1 MDKRLRQCDERLRQA
16 ITAMELEDAA
26 KAEEKAM
33 AVELAKKFGASP
45 IRTPPDPKE
54 LKTARFFDERAS
66 RKSIITHLCRA
77 SACTHRFVDQPD
89 SVQDIGLFVECSMC
103 GLMNPKG
110 SSAPSPRVG
119 LWREQQERLERLRRG
134 EAARRKLR
142 ALSKATAALLSLYER
157 ARHRANAPGGLQ
169 YEASKRS
176 FEVATAA
183 EVARAASAAR
193 QLVQLRENVLKAGEA
208 IRQAIF
214 DAGFS
219 PCDEARAFDEAVK
232 SGYIDKLLA
241 EPRAACDRAEKA
253 LAEACSKAAGDLNL
267 IMPTEKMLLQAS
279 RSNFIMYRELK
290 IADHLLE
297 QMKEPRRSV
306 AGASCSTDAPPP
318 PPAQSGGVPAR
329 VLKRPEDQLEI

>member
-33 AVELAKKFGASP
+33 AAELAKKFGVPP
-45 IRTPPDPKE
+45 IRIPPDP
-54 LKTARFFDERAS
+54 KTARFFDERAF
-66 RKSIITHLCRA
+66 RKSVITHLCRA

-241 EPRAACDRAEKA
+241 EKRATLRRAEKA
-253 LAEACSKAAGDLNL
+253 LAEAGGSMAAGNLNF
-267 IMPTEKMLLQAS
+267 IKPTEKMLRQA
-279 RSNFIMYRELK
+279 
-290 IADHLLE
+290 
-297 QMKEPRRSV
+297 
-306 AGASCSTDAPPP
+306 TDVPPP
-318 PPAQSGGVPAR
+318 PPAQSGGVPVR
-329 VLKRPEDQLEI
+329 ELKRPEDQLEIQARKEAWAQGSVANRMVAVREELLRQALPKM

>member
-1 MDKRLRQCDERLRQA
+1 MAMESSRLRQCDERLRQA

-33 AVELAKKFGASP
+33 AAELAKKFGVQVLYVV
-45 IRTPPDPKE
+45 PPDP
-54 LKTARFFDERAS
+54 KTARFFDERAF
-66 RKSIITHLCRA
+66 RKSVITHLYRA

-89 SVQDIGLFVECSMC
+89 SVQDIGRFVECSIC
-103 GLMNPKG
+103 GLANPKG
-110 SSAPSPRVG
+110 SSAPAPRVG

-193 QLVQLRENVLKAGEA
+193 QLVQLRENVLKAGRLSA
-208 IRQAIF
+208 
-214 DAGFS
+214 
-219 PCDEARAFDEAVK
+219 
-232 SGYIDKLLA
+232 
-241 EPRAACDRAEKA
+241 
-253 LAEACSKAAGDLNL
+253 
-267 IMPTEKMLLQAS
+267 
-279 RSNFIMYRELK
+279 
-290 IADHLLE
+290 
-297 QMKEPRRSV
+297 RRSLTRGSRR
-306 AGASCSTDAPPP
+306 AT
-318 PPAQSGGVPAR
+318 R
-329 VLKRPEDQLEI
+329 LEHLTRL